1 MQDLFVKNDEEFT
14 VDFVV
19 ATDKDGTI
27 WCDITEES
35 LREMVIE
42 GKEYEYQKYKVV
54 FRKPS
59 FGDTISL
66 YDSIFRTDGQSIEF
80 NPLEARYRK
89 IALLI
94 KSWDLKD
101 SEGNLVPTDESNI
114 MDLHPIIASI
124 IGTQVDFITGGLLS

>member
-1 MQDLFVKNDEEFT
+1 MQDLFIKENEEFT

-19 ATDKDGTI
+19 ATDKEGTI

-35 LREMVIE
+35 LKEMVIE
-42 GKEYEYQKYKVV
+42 GKEYDFQKYKVV
-54 FRKPS
+54 FKKPS

-66 YDSIFRTDGQSIEF
+66 YDSIFKTDGQSIEF

-89 IALLI
+89 IVLLL

-101 SEGNLVPTDESNI
+101 SEGNEVPAKESNV
-114 MDLHPIIASI
+114 MSLHPIIASI
-124 IGTQVDFITGGLLS
+124 IGTQVDFITGGLLT